1 MKNLMIMLSALMFTL
16 SCTVP
21 KSQRD
26 CEISISNNYRI
37 IELNDTIS
45 SSLNYPDSLEVLLD
59 GDTIVDYYIICRTT
73 SLFEN
78 QSSVSIDGNDDGH
91 VLVHPRN
98 DIVQLLP
105 GQLVQN
111 CKDISGTD
119 WTASKLNILIE
130 DSITNFDYNQQY
142 RIGIGLKD
150 GNIFE
155 PIFRFGYIQL
165 STLND
170 DESIVIEKII
180 ISDDYERPLLVH
192 EI

>member
-1 MKNLMIMLSALMFTL
+1 MIMLSALMFTL